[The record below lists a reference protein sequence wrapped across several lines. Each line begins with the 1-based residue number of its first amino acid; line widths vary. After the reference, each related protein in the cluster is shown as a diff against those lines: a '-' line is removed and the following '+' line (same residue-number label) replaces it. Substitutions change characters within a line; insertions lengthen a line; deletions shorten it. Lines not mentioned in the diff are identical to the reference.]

1 MADHEHLWSWSESN
15 DYDSFLQEENLFS
28 LLDQSLSFDYNS
40 FVNPFNDLQNETW
53 FSLQDSINL
62 DPISTCF
69 PAVDHMSMA
78 SVDLEAFSTL
88 SQGIIYYFS
97 FMFIHTCTYMHAWI
111 VILIFCRV
119 ADVFGELWN
128 ENASN
133 FNNHVE
139 PEMEI
144 ILHDG
149 NNTTKETT
157 MQKRRYRGDRLIQKF
172 SREDMKPY
180 FKMPITKA
188 AKELGVGLTLLKRR
202 CRELGFSRWPHRK
215 LTSIDGLI
223 NNLKDHLGK
232 MEGEVNRSKLMNAL
246 EILEAEKK
254 MIEEFPDLEFE
265 DKTKRLRQACFKA
278 NYKRRR
284 LLCSMST
291 TSFVS

>member
-1 MADHEHLWSWSESN
+1 MIRVINKRKTD
-15 DYDSFLQEENLFS
+15 LFTLEVNINMLFIGCLGVCS
-28 LLDQSLSFDYNS
+28 S

-215 LTSIDGLI
+215 LTSIDGLM
-223 NNLKDHLGK
+223 NNLKVRLVKTTHTYVYVK
-232 MEGEVNRSKLMNAL
+232 SM
-246 EILEAEKK
+246 
-254 MIEEFPDLEFE
+254 DLFMHI
-265 DKTKRLRQACFKA
+265 RVACT
-278 NYKRRR
+278 Y
-284 LLCSMST
+284 M
-291 TSFVS
+291 

>member
-1 MADHEHLWSWSESN
+1 MKIDLLKLEVNLNMFFIGCLGVFS
-15 DYDSFLQEENLFS
+15 SFI
-28 LLDQSLSFDYNS
+28 
-40 FVNPFNDLQNETW
+40 NPFNGLQNETW

-78 SVDLEAFSTL
+78 SVDFEAFSTL
-88 SQGIIYYFS
+88 SQGIIYYF
-97 FMFIHTCTYMHAWI
+97 IYVYTYVRTCMHAWI

-128 ENASN
+128 ENACN

-157 MQKRRYRGDRLIQKF
+157 VQKRRYRGDRLIQIF

-223 NNLKDHLGK
+223 NNLKVRLVTTTHTYAYILYNQWTCLYILG
-232 MEGEVNRSKLMNAL
+232 VAL
-246 EILEAEKK
+246 ICDG
-254 MIEEFPDLEFE
+254 F
-265 DKTKRLRQACFKA
+265 
-278 NYKRRR
+278 
-284 LLCSMST
+284 
-291 TSFVS
+291 

>member
-1 MADHEHLWSWSESN
+1 MKIDLLKLEVNLNMFFIGCLGVFS
-15 DYDSFLQEENLFS
+15 SFI
-28 LLDQSLSFDYNS
+28 
-40 FVNPFNDLQNETW
+40 NPFNGLQNETW

-78 SVDLEAFSTL
+78 SVDFEAFSTL
-88 SQGIIYYFS
+88 SQGIIYYF
-97 FMFIHTCTYMHAWI
+97 IYVYTYVRTCMHAWI

-128 ENASN
+128 ENACN

-157 MQKRRYRGDRLIQKF
+157 MQKRRYIGDRLIQIF

-215 LTSIDGLI
+215 L
-223 NNLKDHLGK
+223 
-232 MEGEVNRSKLMNAL
+232 
-246 EILEAEKK
+246 
-254 MIEEFPDLEFE
+254 
-265 DKTKRLRQACFKA
+265 
-278 NYKRRR
+278 NYEH
-284 LLCSMST
+284 
-291 TSFVS
+291 

>member
-1 MADHEHLWSWSESN
+1 MVDHEHLWSWSESN
-15 DYDSFLQEENLFS
+15 DYESSFLQEENLFS

-40 FVNPFNDLQNETW
+40 FINPFNGLQNETW

-78 SVDLEAFSTL
+78 SVDFEAFSTL
-88 SQGIIYYFS
+88 SQ
-97 FMFIHTCTYMHAWI
+97 
-111 VILIFCRV
+111 
-119 ADVFGELWN
+119 DVFGELWN
-128 ENASN
+128 ENACN

-157 MQKRRYRGDRLIQKF
+157 MQKRRYIGDRLIQIF

-202 CRELGFSRWPHRK
+202 CRELGFSRWPHQ
-215 LTSIDGLI
+215 
-223 NNLKDHLGK
+223 K
-232 MEGEVNRSKLMNAL
+232 MEGEVNKSKLMNAL

-254 MIEEFPDLEFE
+254 MIEEFPDLEFG

-284 LLCSMST
+284 LVSSSSMST
-291 TSFVS
+291 TSSIS

>member
-1 MADHEHLWSWSESN
+1 MVDHEHLWSWSESN
-15 DYDSFLQEENLFS
+15 DYESSFLQEENLFS

-40 FVNPFNDLQNETW
+40 FINPFNGLQNETW

-78 SVDLEAFSTL
+78 SVDFEAFSTL
-88 SQGIIYYFS
+88 SQ
-97 FMFIHTCTYMHAWI
+97 
-111 VILIFCRV
+111 
-119 ADVFGELWN
+119 DVFGELWN
-128 ENASN
+128 ENACN

-157 MQKRRYRGDRLIQKF
+157 MQKRRYIGDRLIQIF

-215 LTSIDGLI
+215 LITSIDGLI
-223 NNLKDHLGK
+223 NNLKDHLEK
-232 MEGEVNRSKLMNAL
+232 MEGEVNKSKLMNAL

-254 MIEEFPDLEFE
+254 MIEEFPDLEFG

-284 LLCSMST
+284 LVSSSSMST
-291 TSFVS
+291 TSSIS